1 MPLYTP
7 GILGLDLLSQA
18 AARRPL
24 AVSALV
30 VRCQRAGG
38 LDPPVAPS
46 TVEALLD
53 ESQEW
58 LGQCAE
64 AGADPSPAEI
74 EAAFAWL
81 RTRTPVATVVDTV
94 PQSPSQS

>member
-1 MPLYTP
+1 MPLFTP

-38 LDPPVAPS
+38 LDRPVAPS
-46 TVEALLD
+46 TVEAQDTRGEQRHGRLLSWD
-53 ESQEW
+53 Q
-58 LGQCAE
+58 
-64 AGADPSPAEI
+64 
-74 EAAFAWL
+74 
-81 RTRTPVATVVDTV
+81 
-94 PQSPSQS
+94 